1 MESITNKE
9 RVLKGKAL
17 EIVVMA
23 IKEVLEHEPNVIENP
38 RFQKFI
44 KEIKIEDGRT
54 LKEYLS
60 L

>member
-23 IKEVLEHEPNVIENP
+23 IKEVLAHEPNVIENP

-44 KEIKIEDGRT
+44 KETKIEDGRT